1 MFLILFFL
9 SVSILRSLSGFS
21 TKGIFMI
28 HPLAGNTIPNFFLPH
43 PTHSF
48 FSLP

>member
-9 SVSILRSLSGFS
+9 SVSILRSLCGLS